1 MGKWV
6 EVIDVTRSASNV
18 AAEILE
24 SRLKLV
30 RQRLPLAANSYRD
43 DVEHVHQLRV
53 NCRRTAAALQA
64 FHPLLKSKSKRLSK
78 WLRKIRRAAGPA
90 RDLDVLISR
99 LEGEECASAHQEYV
113 IARLA
118 RQRELVQPALVD
130 VAIEE
135 EQGGLEQSLERC
147 LRVLHKQAKQ
157 SDAVRFDQFAR
168 RALRSVSQELF
179 QRASVQNPTV
189 GQLHKLRIAGKR
201 LRYSIELFHSA
212 FPTALR
218 EDVYP
223 TITEIQEHLGQL
235 NDHATAQALFQVWLA
250 DMPPTK
256 QAAQLAKRIVKEY
269 DDAKRI
275 QHDFLAWWSPN
286 RVAALES
293 ELSAL
298 VHAELT
304 HGK

>member
-1 MGKWV
+1 MGKWI
-6 EVIDVTRSASNV
+6 EVTDVTRSAANV

-24 SRLKLV
+24 ARLKLV
-30 RQRLPLAANSYRD
+30 RQRLPLAAHSYRD

-64 FHPLLKSKSKRLSK
+64 FHPLIKGKAKRLRK

-90 RDLDVLISR
+90 RDLDVLIAR
-99 LEGEECASAHQEYV
+99 LEGEESSASHQEYV

-147 LRVLHKQAKQ
+147 LRALRKQAKRA
-157 SDAVRFDQFAR
+157 DAVHFDQFAR
-168 RALRSVSQELF
+168 GAMRAVSQKMF
-179 QRASVQNPTV
+179 RRAGVQNPTV
-189 GQLHKLRIAGKR
+189 GQLHQLRIAGKQ

-212 FPTALR
+212 FPAALR
-218 EDVYP
+218 EEVYP
-223 TITEIQEHLGQL
+223 MVAEIQEHLGQL
-235 NDHATAQALFQVWLA
+235 NDHATAQAFFQAWLA
-250 DMPPTK
+250 DMPATK
-256 QAAQLAKRIVKEY
+256 RAAQVAKRIVKEY
-269 DDAKRI
+269 DEAKRI
-275 QHDFLAWWSPN
+275 QDDFLAWWSPN

-298 VHAELT
+298 IHARQ
-304 HGK
+304 